1 MTPPAPDRATEAL
14 GPVRAELLRAAHA
27 DAEAVLARAEREAA
41 ALLDRSR
48 AEGRAILEEA
58 RRQGEADGA
67 ATARDLL
74 VRARREAG
82 SRALAARREA
92 YEALRRE
99 TAERVGELRRT
110 TGYPGLRKQLEQ
122 RARVLLGPGAEVSEH
137 PGGGVVARAPGRRV
151 DLSLTAL
158 AERALDRLGGEVR
171 SLWEP

>member
-1 MTPPAPDRATEAL
+1 MTTPAPDQAAQAL
-14 GPVRAELLRAAHA
+14 RPVRAELLRAAHA

-41 ALLDRSR
+41 ALLARAR

-67 ATARDLL
+67 AAAHDLL
-74 VRARREAG
+74 VSARREAR
-82 SRALAARREA
+82 SRTLAARREA

-110 TGYPGLRKQLEQ
+110 TDYPGLLKRLER

-137 PGGGVVARAPGRRV
+137 SGGGVVARAPGRRV

-158 AERALDRLGGEVR
+158 ADRALDRMGGEVGT
-171 SLWEP
+171 LWEP